1 MSHLFRARKYCS
13 MCAVCLLPHIEA
25 CVSVWDMAGREV
37 AAGPL
42 LQSSLLLL
50 LPPGSQLL
58 LLPRDGPCSSLTSAR
73 SAREGSRGS
82 RRLCQPASTLACLLG
97 PSRTTCGLHSPPP
110 GPAPANPSASELSS
124 PAAAPL
130 SSLAQTNHHIWF
142 QGFRKLVCTCLTS
155 FAPCIA

>member
-1 MSHLFRARKYCS
+1 
-13 MCAVCLLPHIEA
+13 MCVVCLLPHIEG
-25 CVSVWDMAGREV
+25 CVSVWDMAAVERQ
-37 AAGPL
+37 PDRS

-82 RRLCQPASTLACLLG
+82 RRLCQPACQHPACLLG

-110 GPAPANPSASELSS
+110 GPAGANPSASELSS

-130 SSLAQTNHHIWF
+130 SSVAHTH
-142 QGFRKLVCTCLTS
+142 CLIRTLGLPK
-155 FAPCIA
+155 FV